1 LIVHEH
7 DPGNLAAA
15 MLLLQTVRQ
24 GKHMLKMTPMSTADF
39 EHFRA
44 SSAADYVE
52 QCRLSGLPSLA
63 TNQTRTLAGLDALLP
78 QGPATP
84 GHYLMLL
91 QEQES
96 SATVGMMWFGELSD
110 NDATSAFL
118 YDLWIAPAWRRRGF
132 AEAALALLAEEI
144 RLRGMG
150 SLSLNVFAHNTV
162 AQALYRKAGFVASEI
177 TMVRQL

>member
-1 LIVHEH
+1 
-7 DPGNLAAA
+7 
-15 MLLLQTVRQ
+15 
-24 GKHMLKMTPMSTADF
+24 MLKMTPMSTADF
-39 EHFRA
+39 EAFRA

-52 QCRLSGLPSLA
+52 QCRLTGLPSLA
-63 TNQTRTLAGLDALLP
+63 TNQTGTLAGLDALLP

-91 QEQES
+91 QEQEN
-96 SATVGMMWFGELSD
+96 SATVGMMWFGEVSN

-132 AEAALALLAEEI
+132 AAAALALLAEEA
-144 RLRGMG
+144 RLRGLG
-150 SLSLNVFAHNTV
+150 SLNLNVFAHNAA

-177 TMVRQL
+177 TMVREL